1 MRLIDFRT
9 ICCVE
14 IEWMKFVRMISKV
27 ECGQKSTRL
36 GSSSSSFQQTHCI
49 VVCPVDRGSSLQ
61 SPPQQ
66 KSRSRPRR
74 RQVLLLPNTRKWGLF
89 FCCCAEATQ
98 VICPMKWLLLLPAGL
113 LWHQRDHLLMDK
125 GGNWFLSSSRHIPK
139 CRLPGHTTTHC
150 VRGDLYLWS
159 QKKIIDFQSCQAK
172 SIKKTKESYL
182 LGQIKKGKMKVFSL
196 LL

>member
-1 MRLIDFRT
+1 
-9 ICCVE
+9 
-14 IEWMKFVRMISKV
+14 MKFVRMISKV

-61 SPPQQ
+61 SPQQQ
-66 KSRSRPRR
+66 KSRSRP

-89 FCCCAEATQ
+89 FCCSAEATQ

-172 SIKKTKESYL
+172 LTKSIKKESL
-182 LGQIKKGKMKVFSL
+182 TFWDRLKVGKMKVFSPATAVVCSL
-196 LL
+196 FVAP